1 MATVY
6 ISKDLISR
14 VSNKIKS
21 LKNHE
26 QIDTYPNW
34 SNTVRRDASK
44 LMCGIQF
51 AEKPEVLNVIPKEW
65 LRKNESAYVQVQLV
79 RDEVTY
85 SPSVRVEGMADY
97 YDRPNRGYSGVDN
110 KCTEAYLREH
120 IDLMGAREILAKAEQ
135 GAELEQIS
143 KKWSK
148 TEEQVMLFLGKC
160 KSLNEAIKLWPQVAL
175 YVDEEDMERFNRK
188 VERKARADALDG
200 IDTDELTAHAIAAKL
215 AGAFNQHS

>member
-1 MATVY
+1 M
-6 ISKDLISR
+6 
-14 VSNKIKS
+14 
-21 LKNHE
+21 
-26 QIDTYPNW
+26 
-34 SNTVRRDASK
+34 DASK

-51 AEKPEVLNVIPKEW
+51 FEKPEVLDVIPRSW
-65 LRKNESAYVQVQLV
+65 LRKNSSAYVQVELV

-85 SPSVRVEGMADY
+85 SPNVRVEGMDDY
-97 YDRPNRGYSGVDN
+97 YDRPVNGYSGVTN

-120 IDLMGAREILAKAEQ
+120 IDMFGAKEILAKAEQ

-143 KKWSK
+143 NKWNK

-175 YVDEEDMERFNRK
+175 YIDEEDMERFNRK
-188 VERKARADALDG
+188 VERKAREDVLEG